1 MQDHIVQKALDTIQE
16 MLILCDSI
24 GRVTYANAKAMSL
37 LEYDKLVGRVNVSD
51 IFPNIFEK
59 NEKRLVYK
67 GEPEDSLFFMDCY
80 RSNQTYFPVKGHV
93 ISRTGE
99 DAYMIMG

>member
-37 LEYDKLVGRVNVSD
+37 LEYDK
-51 IFPNIFEK
+51 
-59 NEKRLVYK
+59 
-67 GEPEDSLFFMDCY
+67 
-80 RSNQTYFPVKGHV
+80 
-93 ISRTGE
+93 
-99 DAYMIMG
+99 